1 MSTPDKTSWTT
12 ESEIRYIRTI
22 GENIKENFFQR
33 LSRAARRDFK
43 KDMLRKYIVAIE
55 LRKDWQQIDK
65 GTVFRVA
72 TAELRALER

>member
-22 GENIKENFFQR
+22 GENIKDQFFER
-33 LSRAARRDFK
+33 LSFAARRNFK
-43 KDMLRKYIVAIE
+43 KTMLRKYIVAIE

-65 GTVFRVA
+65 GTVFRFA
-72 TAELRALER
+72 TAELRALK

>member
-12 ESEIRYIRTI
+12 ESEIRYIRVI
-22 GENIKENFFQR
+22 GENIKDNFFER
-33 LSRAARRDFK
+33 LSFAARRSFK
-43 KDMLRKYIVAIE
+43 KMMLKKYIAAIE

-72 TAELRALER
+72 TAELRALK

>member
-12 ESEIRYIRTI
+12 ESEILYIRTI

-72 TAELRALER
+72 TAELRALK

>member
-22 GENIKENFFQR
+22 GENIKDQFFER
-33 LSRAARRDFK
+33 LSFAARRSFK
-43 KDMLRKYIVAIE
+43 KMMLKKYIAATE

-72 TAELRALER
+72 TAELRALK